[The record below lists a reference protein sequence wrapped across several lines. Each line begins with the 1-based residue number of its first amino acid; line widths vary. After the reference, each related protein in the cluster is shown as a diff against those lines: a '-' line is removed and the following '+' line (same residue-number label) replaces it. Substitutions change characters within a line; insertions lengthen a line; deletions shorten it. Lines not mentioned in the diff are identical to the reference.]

1 MFRTIFCAALVAVFL
16 SAHTPVRAETAVIR
30 HVWTVDTGLFE
41 PESVAID
48 EDQGAV
54 YVSNVV
60 GYGKNGKGYISKLSM
75 SGRVISEKW
84 IEGLDAPTGMAL
96 FGSQLFFVDF
106 NKLKVADVKT
116 GKIVREYAAPEA
128 NPCFNDIAI
137 ANDGAVYISASCSQK
152 VYTLKNDALVP
163 LIEDSTALQFV
174 NGLYVANNMLLSG
187 GWQIWIWDRNTGEAL
202 AKGPVT
208 RQADVKDVDG
218 VAWDGEAFII
228 SMVDDTRLWRLGA
241 DGVAAPIS
249 EEPFHA
255 VDFQYD
261 FVTGLL
267 VMPRIVG
274 EGDHR
279 VSAYRLTFQ

>member
-1 MFRTIFCAALVAVFL
+1 MFRFILFAALAAACFT
-16 SAHTPVRAETAVIR
+16 ARAPLHADTAVIR

-48 EDQGAV
+48 EEQGAI

-75 SGRVISEKW
+75 SGRMIAEKW
-84 IEGLDAPTGMAL
+84 IEGLDAPTGMVLRGEELYFA
-96 FGSQLFFVDF
+96 DF
-106 NKLKVADVKT
+106 NMLKVADVRT
-116 GKIVREYAAPEA
+116 GEIIHEYPAPDVR
-128 NPCFNDIAI
+128 PCFNDVAI
-137 ANDGAVYISASCSQK
+137 ATDGAVYISASCSQK
-152 VYTLKNDALVP
+152 IYTLRDGALTA
-163 LIEDSTALQFV
+163 LIEDDNALKFV

-187 GWQIWIWDRNTGEAL
+187 GWQIWIWDRNTGEPL
-202 AKGPVT
+202 ADGPVT
-208 RQADVKDVDG
+208 QQANVKDVDG
-218 VAWDGEAFII
+218 VAWDGEAFIL

-249 EEPFHA
+249 DEAFHA

-267 VMPRIVG
+267 VMPRIIG
-274 EGDHR
+274 EDDHR

>member
-1 MFRTIFCAALVAVFL
+1 MFRTILCAALVAAFFT
-16 SAHTPVRAETAVIR
+16 AHAPLWAETAVIR

-48 EDQGAV
+48 ENHGAI

-60 GYGKNGKGYISKLSM
+60 GYGKNGQGYISKLSM
-75 SGRVISEKW
+75 SGRVIAAKW
-84 IEGLDAPTGMAL
+84 IEGLDAPTGMVL
-96 FGSQLFFVDF
+96 FGEELFFADF
-106 NKLKVADVKT
+106 NMLKVADVKT
-116 GKIVREYAAPEA
+116 GEIVREYPAPEV
-128 NPCFNDIAI
+128 NPCFNDVAI
-137 ANDGAVYISASCSQK
+137 ASDGTVYISASCSQK
-152 VYTLKNDALVP
+152 IYTLKDDTLVP
-163 LIEDSTALQFV
+163 LIEDSAALKFV

-187 GWQIWIWDRNTGEAL
+187 GWQIWIWDRNTGKPL
-202 AKGPVT
+202 ANGPVT
-208 RQADVKDVDG
+208 RQADVKDIDG

-249 EEPFHA
+249 EEAFHA

-267 VMPRIVG
+267 VIPRIIG
-274 EGDHR
+274 ESDHR
-279 VSAYRLTFQ
+279 VSAYRLSFQ